1 MGYIS
6 QLIQTILCHTD
17 CMHVK
22 NNIQS
27 TPLQQN
33 WTCISFDDHW
43 FAKHCRISNVR
54 TKGF

>member
-1 MGYIS
+1 MLIDFQSLMGYIS

-33 WTCISFDDHW
+33 
-43 FAKHCRISNVR
+43 
-54 TKGF
+54 